1 MSLEQPV
8 KIYRYRDFSEYTVDS
23 LCMDQ
28 LFFANPNSFNDPMD
42 CQPTIESDSDNI
54 ELRAILS
61 ELIKNRVETE
71 TLSTLKSAKINLQNS
86 NTYAR
91 DLARTNVNDELARIS
106 YYATNPEYEEQGTS
120 TEEAENW
127 ILLGEIRREIINKY
141 NKGVCCFS
149 SSYESSLLW
158 SHYGDQHQGLCVG
171 YSLSRNPAPILHKVI
186 YDDNR
191 VLKTSLIAQAML
203 QNDLNAKKQLDDR
216 VLLRKATPWKYEDE
230 WRIFDSVGLNDSPLA
245 MTDIT
250 FGLRCPSSIM
260 HTIINALKDRD
271 DGIDFYQMRQISGS
285 YELRR
290 VSIDGEISS
299 YFPRTARSGIE
310 IFGPVDK

>member
-1 MSLEQPV
+1 MSLEQPE
-8 KIYRYRDFSEYTVDS
+8 KIYRYRSFSKYTVDS

-28 LFFANPNSFNDPMD
+28 LYFANPNSFNDPMD

-61 ELIKNRVETE
+61 ELIKNRVEAE
-71 TLSTLKSAKINLQNS
+71 TLSTLKSAKINIQNS
-86 NTYAR
+86 NKYAS
-91 DLARTNVNDELARIS
+91 DLATKNVNDELARIS

-127 ILLGEIRREIINKY
+127 LLLCEIRREILNKY

-149 SSYESSLLW
+149 STYKSSLLW
-158 SHYGDQHQGLCVG
+158 SHYGEQHQGLCIG
-171 YSLSRNPAPILHKVI
+171 YSLNRNPVPRLHKVI
-186 YDDNR
+186 YNDDR
-191 VLKTSLIAQAML
+191 VLNTSLIALATL
-203 QNDLNAKKQLDDR
+203 GSDSNAKKQLDDC

-250 FGLRCPSSIM
+250 FGLRCPSSIV
-260 HTIINALKDRD
+260 HTVINALKDRD
-271 DGIDFYQMRQISGS
+271 DGIEFYQMRQISGS
-285 YELRR
+285 YKLRR
-290 VSIDGEISS
+290 EPVDGEESS

>member
-1 MSLEQPV
+1 MSLEQPE
-8 KIYRYRDFSEYTVDS
+8 KIYRYRGFSEYTVDS

-28 LFFANPNSFNDPMD
+28 LYFANPMD

-86 NTYAR
+86 NTYAS
-91 DLARTNVNDELARIS
+91 DLARKNVNDELARIS

-127 ILLGEIRREIINKY
+127 ILLGEIRREILNKY

-149 SSYESSLLW
+149 STYKSSLLW
-158 SHYGDQHQGLCVG
+158 SHYGDQHLGLCIG
-171 YSLSRNPAPILHKVI
+171 YSLNRNPKPILHKVI
-186 YDDNR
+186 YNDNR
-191 VLKTSLIAQAML
+191 VLNTSLIAQAIL
-203 QNDLNAKKQLDDR
+203 KNDLNAQNKLDDC
-216 VLLRKATPWKYEDE
+216 VLLRKATPWEYEDE
-230 WRIFDSVGLNDSPLA
+230 WRIFDTVGLNDSPLA

-260 HTIINALKDRD
+260 HTIINALKDRT
-271 DGIDFYQMRQISGS
+271 DGIEFYQMRQISGS
-285 YELRR
+285 YKLRR
-290 VSIDGEISS
+290 EPVDGETSS
-299 YFPRTARSGIE
+299 YFPRTSRSGTE
-310 IFGPVDK
+310 IFGHIDK